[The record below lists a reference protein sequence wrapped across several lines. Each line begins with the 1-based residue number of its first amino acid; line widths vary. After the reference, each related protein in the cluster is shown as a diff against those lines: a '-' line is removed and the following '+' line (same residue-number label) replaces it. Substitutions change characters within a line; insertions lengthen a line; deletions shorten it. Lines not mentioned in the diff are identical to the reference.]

1 MMARPVKEH
10 EYRVKRSAILDA
22 ARRLVQTKGYEQM
35 AIQDV
40 LDELQ
45 ISKGAFYH
53 YFGSKQALLE
63 ALIDHLL
70 NEGEQLLIAITH
82 DPTLS
87 ALEKLQHFFV
97 QLAQWKIAQK
107 ETFLGFLQVWY
118 ADENALVRH
127 KLHEARIKRITPWIA
142 AIVRQGLEEGTMRTG
157 YPDEAG
163 QVVVSLL
170 NDHGNRLSEL
180 LLSGQFGSEQFSH
193 IERTVAV
200 YTEAIERV
208 LGAPGHSLQ
217 LVDVATLNAWF
228 SSPGRPGED
237 LPT

>member
-1 MMARPVKEH
+1 MARPVKEH
-10 EYRVKRSAILDA
+10 EYRVKRSAILDT

-40 LDELQ
+40 LDDLQ

-63 ALIDHLL
+63 ALIEQMLD
-70 NEGEQLLIAITH
+70 EGEQFLIALTQ

-87 ALEKLQHFFV
+87 ALEKLQRFFI
-97 QLAQWKIAQK
+97 QLAQWKTAQK
-107 ETFLGFLQVWY
+107 ETFLGLLRVWY

-127 KLHEARIKRITPWIA
+127 KLQEARIKRVTPWLA
-142 AIVRQGLEEGTMRTG
+142 AIIRQGLEEGTLRTD

-163 QVVVSLL
+163 QVIVSLL
-170 NDHGNRLSEL
+170 NDHSNRLSEL
-180 LLSGQFGSEQFSH
+180 LLSGQFGPEQFSH

-208 LGAPGHSLQ
+208 LGAPSHSLQ
-217 LVDVATLNAWF
+217 LVDVATLKTWF
-228 SSPGRPGED
+228 CSTQH
-237 LPT
+237 LPES

>member
-1 MMARPVKEH
+1 MARSVKEEEH
-10 EYRVKRSAILDA
+10 TEKRNAILDT
-22 ARRLVQTKGYEQM
+22 ARQLLYTKGYERM
-35 AIQDV
+35 TIQDV
-40 LDELQ
+40 LDNLQ

-63 ALIDHLL
+63 ALVEHLL
-70 NEGEQLLIAITH
+70 DEGEQLLIAITH

-107 ETFLGFLQVWY
+107 ETFLGFLRVWY

-127 KLHEARIKRITPWIA
+127 KLHEARIKRITPWLA
-142 AIVRQGLEEGTMRTG
+142 AIVRQGLEEGTLRTG
-157 YPDEAG
+157 YPDEVG

-170 NDHGNRLSEL
+170 NDHGNTLAEL

-193 IERTVAV
+193 VERTVAV

-208 LGAPGHSLQ
+208 LGVPDHSLQ
-217 LVDVATLNAWF
+217 LIDVATLQVWF
-228 SSPGRPGED
+228 CSPGIPPED

>member
-1 MMARPVKEH
+1 MARPINEQ
-10 EYRVKRSAILDA
+10 EYRVKRGAILDA

-40 LDELQ
+40 LDDLQ

-63 ALIDHLL
+63 ALIEQMLD
-70 NEGEQLLIAITH
+70 EGEQFLIAITQ
-82 DPTLS
+82 DPTPS
-87 ALEKLQHFFV
+87 ALEKLQRYFI
-97 QLAQWKIAQK
+97 QLAQWKTAQK
-107 ETFLGFLQVWY
+107 ETFLGLLRVWY

-127 KLHEARIKRITPWIA
+127 KLQEARIKRVTPWLSAMI
-142 AIVRQGLEEGTMRTG
+142 RQGTQEGTLKTG
-157 YPDEAG
+157 YPDEVG

-170 NDHGNRLSEL
+170 NDHSNRLSEL
-180 LLSGQFGSEQFSH
+180 LLSGQFGPEQFSS

-217 LVDVATLNAWF
+217 LVDAATLNAWF
-228 SSPGRPGED
+228 SSTQHPPES
-237 LPT
+237 

>member
-1 MMARPVKEH
+1 
-10 EYRVKRSAILDA
+10 VKRSAILDA

-40 LDELQ
+40 LDDLQ

-63 ALIDHLL
+63 ALIEHLL
-70 NEGEQLLIAITH
+70 DEGEQLLIAITH
-82 DPTLS
+82 DPALS
-87 ALEKLQHFFV
+87 ALEKLQRFFV
-97 QLAQWKIAQK
+97 QLAQWKTAQK
-107 ETFLGFLQVWY
+107 DTFLGFLRVWY

-127 KLHEARIKRITPWIA
+127 KLYAARIKRITPWLA
-142 AIVRQGLEEGTMRTG
+142 AIIRQGLEEGILRTG
-157 YPDEAG
+157 YPGEVG

-180 LLSGQFGSEQFSH
+180 LLSGQFGPEQFSY
-193 IERTVAV
+193 IERTAAV

-208 LGAPGHSLQ
+208 LGAPSHSLQ
-217 LVDVATLNAWF
+217 LVDVVTLKAWF
-228 SSPGRPGED
+228 CSIQH
-237 LPT
+237 PTESQSHMTYRKRGIVL

>member
-1 MMARPVKEH
+1 MARPIKEQ
-10 EYRVKRSAILDA
+10 EYRVKRGAILDA
-22 ARRLVQTKGYEQM
+22 ARRLVQAKGYEQM

-40 LDELQ
+40 LDDLQ

-70 NEGEQLLIAITH
+70 DEGEQLLVAITH
-82 DPTLS
+82 DPTLC

-97 QLAQWKIAQK
+97 QLAQWKTAQK
-107 ETFLGFLQVWY
+107 ETFLGFLRVWY

-142 AIVRQGLEEGTMRTG
+142 AIVRQGLEEGTFLTD
-157 YPDEAG
+157 YPDEVG
-163 QVVVSLL
+163 QVIVSLL

-180 LLSGQFGSEQFSH
+180 LLSGQFGSEQSSH

-208 LGAPGHSLQ
+208 LRAPGHSLQ
-217 LVDVATLNAWF
+217 LVDVDTLNAWF
-228 SSPGRPGED
+228 SSTRHSPES
-237 LPT
+237 

>member
-1 MMARPVKEH
+1 MARPVKEQ
-10 EYRVKRSAILDA
+10 EYRVKRGAILDT

-40 LDELQ
+40 LDDLQ

-63 ALIDHLL
+63 ALIEQMLD
-70 NEGEQLLIAITH
+70 EGEQLLIAITH

-87 ALEKLQHFFV
+87 ALEKLQCFLI
-97 QLAQWKIAQK
+97 QLAQWKTAQK
-107 ETFLGFLQVWY
+107 ETFLGFLRVWY

-127 KLHEARIKRITPWIA
+127 KLQEARIKRVTPWLA
-142 AIVRQGLEEGTMRTG
+142 AVIRQGTQEGTLTAD
-157 YPDEAG
+157 YPDEVG

-170 NDHGNRLSEL
+170 SDHSNTLAEL
-180 LLSGQFGSEQFSH
+180 LLSGQFGPEQFGY
-193 IERTVAV
+193 IERMVTA
-200 YTEAIERV
+200 YTEALERV

-217 LVDVATLNAWF
+217 LVDVAALKAWF
-228 SSPGRPGED
+228 CSTQN
-237 LPT
+237 PT

>member
-1 MMARPVKEH
+1 MARPIKEH

-40 LDELQ
+40 VDDLQ

-63 ALIDHLL
+63 ALIEHLL
-70 NEGEQLLIAITH
+70 DEGEQLLITITH

-97 QLAQWKIAQK
+97 QLAQWKTAQK
-107 ETFLGFLQVWY
+107 ETFLGFLHVWY

-127 KLHEARIKRITPWIA
+127 KLHEARIKRVTPWLA
-142 AIVRQGLEEGTMRTG
+142 AIVRQGLEEGTLKIS
-157 YPDEAG
+157 YPYEVG

-170 NDHGNRLSEL
+170 NEHSNTLAKL
-180 LLSGQFGSEQFSH
+180 LLSGQFGPEQFGH

-208 LGAPGHSLQ
+208 LGAPSQSLQ
-217 LVDVATLNAWF
+217 LVDVATLKAWF
-228 SSPGRPGED
+228 CSTQKP
-237 LPT
+237 L

>member
-1 MMARPVKEH
+1 MARPIKEH

-70 NEGEQLLIAITH
+70 DEGEQLLIAITH

-87 ALEKLQHFFV
+87 ALEKLQHFFI
-97 QLAQWKIAQK
+97 QLAQWKTAQK
-107 ETFLGFLQVWY
+107 ETFLGFLRVWY

-142 AIVRQGLEEGTMRTG
+142 AIVGQGLAEGTFLTD
-157 YPDEAG
+157 YPDEVG
-163 QVVVSLL
+163 QVIVSLL

-193 IERTVAV
+193 VERTVAV

-217 LVDVATLNAWF
+217 LVDVVTLNAWF
-228 SSPGRPGED
+228 SSTQHSPES
-237 LPT
+237 

>member
-1 MMARPVKEH
+1 MARPVKEH

-22 ARRLVQTKGYEQM
+22 TRRLVQTRGYEQM
-35 AIQDV
+35 AIQDIV
-40 LDELQ
+40 DDLQ

-70 NEGEQLLIAITH
+70 DEGEQLLIAITR
-82 DPTLS
+82 DSTCS
-87 ALEKLQHFFV
+87 ALEKLQCFFV
-97 QLAQWKIAQK
+97 QLAQWKTAQK
-107 ETFLGFLQVWY
+107 ETFLGFLRVWY

-127 KLHEARIKRITPWIA
+127 KLHEARIKRITPWLA
-142 AIVRQGLEEGTMRTG
+142 AIIRQGLEEGSFLTD

-170 NDHGNRLSEL
+170 NDHGNRLAEL
-180 LLSGQFGSEQFSH
+180 LLSGQFGPEQFSH
-193 IERTVAV
+193 VERTVAV

-217 LVDVATLNAWF
+217 LLGVATLKAWF
-228 SSPGRPGED
+228 SSTQNPEG
-237 LPT
+237 

>member
-1 MMARPVKEH
+1 MARPVKEH
-10 EYRVKRSAILDA
+10 EYRVKRSTILDA
-22 ARRLVQTKGYEQM
+22 TRRLVQTKGYEQM
-35 AIQDV
+35 AIQDL
-40 LDELQ
+40 LDDLQ

-63 ALIDHLL
+63 ALIEHMLD
-70 NEGEQLLIAITH
+70 EGEQLLIAITH

-97 QLAQWKIAQK
+97 QLAQWKTAQK
-107 ETFLGFLQVWY
+107 DTFLGLLRVWY

-127 KLHEARIKRITPWIA
+127 KLYAARIKRITPWLA
-142 AIVRQGLEEGTMRTG
+142 AIVRQGLEEGTLRTG
-157 YPDEAG
+157 YPDEVG

-170 NDHGNRLSEL
+170 NDHVNRLSEL
-180 LLSGQFGSEQFSH
+180 LLSGPFGSEQLGR

-200 YTEAIERV
+200 YTDALERV

-217 LVDVATLNAWF
+217 LIDVATLKAWF
-228 SSPGRPGED
+228 CSPGLPPED
-237 LPT
+237 LST

>member
-40 LDELQ
+40 LDDLQ

-70 NEGEQLLIAITH
+70 DEGEQLLIAITH

-97 QLAQWKIAQK
+97 QLAQWKTAQK
-107 ETFLGFLQVWY
+107 DTFLGFLRVWY

-127 KLHEARIKRITPWIA
+127 KLHAARIKRVMPWLA
-142 AIVRQGLEEGTMRTG
+142 AILRQGLEEGTLKTG
-157 YPDEAG
+157 YPDEVG

-170 NDHGNRLSEL
+170 NDHSNTLAEL

-208 LGAPGHSLQ
+208 LGAPSHSLQ
-217 LVDVATLNAWF
+217 LVDVATLKAWF
-228 SSPGRPGED
+228 C
-237 LPT
+237 PTQHPPES